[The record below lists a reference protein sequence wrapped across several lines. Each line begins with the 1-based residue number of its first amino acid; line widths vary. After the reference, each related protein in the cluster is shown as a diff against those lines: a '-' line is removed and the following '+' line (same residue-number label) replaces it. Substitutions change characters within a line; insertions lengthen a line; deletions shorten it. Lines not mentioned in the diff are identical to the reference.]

1 MSTKHPGSVLRS
13 KLAQGTVICPGAFSP
28 LVARAAA
35 QVGFDAC
42 YISGG
47 ATSNI
52 SGYPDVGI
60 LTLTE
65 MCRTIRETVDACGL
79 PVVVDADTGFGEIE
93 SVVRTVVAYDRAG
106 AAGLHLEDQ
115 VFPKR
120 CGHLDGKQ
128 LIPTQEMAD
137 KVRAAC
143 EHRPSSDLIII
154 ARTDAR
160 GVDGIEAAIER
171 GNAYREAGA
180 DMIFPE
186 GLQSA
191 EEFQLFSNQCSGLL
205 LANMTEFGKTPEIKA
220 RSFEE
225 MGYALVIYP
234 VSMLRLAMAHV
245 MRGLE
250 QLHKEG
256 TVSGLVDEMLTRS
269 DLYDLLGYD
278 PQKPWMFDRPQ

>member
-1 MSTKHPGSVLRS
+1 
-13 KLAQGTVICPGAFSP
+13 
-28 LVARAAA
+28 
-35 QVGFDAC
+35 
-42 YISGG
+42 
-47 ATSNI
+47 
-52 SGYPDVGI
+52 
-60 LTLTE
+60 
-65 MCRTIRETVDACGL
+65 
-79 PVVVDADTGFGEIE
+79 
-93 SVVRTVVAYDRAG
+93 
-106 AAGLHLEDQ
+106 

-128 LIPTQEMAD
+128 LVPTQEMAD

-143 EHRPSSDLIII
+143 KHRPSSDLIVI

-160 GVDGIEAAIER
+160 GVDGIKAAIER

-186 GLQSA
+186 GLQSK
-191 EEFQLFSNQCSGLL
+191 EEFQLFSSQCPGLL

-220 RSFEE
+220 HSFEE
-225 MGYALVIYP
+225 MGYDLVIYP

-250 QLHKEG
+250 KLHKEG

>member
-1 MSTKHPGSVLRS
+1 MKSNHPGSVLRS
-13 KLAQGTVICPGAFSP
+13 RLAQGTVICPGVFNP

-35 QVGFDAC
+35 RIGFDAC

-47 ATSNI
+47 ATSNV

-65 MCRTIRETVDACGL
+65 MCRTIRETVDACRL
-79 PVVVDADTGFGEIE
+79 PVVVDADTGFGELE
-93 SVVRTVVAYDRAG
+93 SVVRTVVEYERAG
-106 AAGLHLEDQ
+106 AAGMHLEDQ

-128 LIPTQEMAD
+128 LISTEDMMA
-137 KVRAAC
+137 KVQAAS
-143 EHRPSSDLIII
+143 EHRLNKDFIVI

-171 GNAYREAGA
+171 GNSYRQAGA

-186 GLQSA
+186 GLESE
-191 EEFQLFSNQCSGLL
+191 EEFKKFADQCPGLL
-205 LANMTEFGKTPEIKA
+205 MANMTEFGKTPEIPSGRFA
-220 RSFEE
+220 EL
-225 MGYALVIYP
+225 GYELVIYP

-245 MRGLE
+245 IRGLE
-250 QLHKEG
+250 QLYSDG
-256 TVSGLVDEMLTRS
+256 TAHSLVDEMLTRS
-269 DLYDLLGYD
+269 DLYGLLGYD
-278 PQKPWMFDRPQ
+278 PQQPWMFDQPS